1 MKSRGREPRARFSP
15 TQAYRPRRPPET
27 VEDRDACAL
36 YAAVQKDAAPAH
48 EAIDRALAALE
59 KMLHRAGNVDG
70 EGDGCGVL
78 IDIPRKIWAE
88 EIRAGGHASHLA
100 LDPSFAV
107 AHVFIPRK
115 SDIAAV
121 QARYPNPAG

>member
-48 EAIDRALAALE
+48 GAIDRALAALE

-78 IDIPRKIWAE
+78 VDIPRKIWAE
-88 EIRAGGHASHLA
+88 EVLERIGFSEERARVGELRAEL
-100 LDPSFAV
+100 V
-107 AHVFIPRK
+107 
-115 SDIAAV
+115 
-121 QARYPNPAG
+121 PA